1 MHNYIKLIVF
11 QKKKKKKTTTT
22 TTNSKQTKKFFRVLL
37 TNVFNRKPRFYPIF
51 FIYYLFCNKIN
62 KLKPTNHLKI

>member
-11 QKKKKKKTTTT
+11 QKKKKKTTTT

-51 FIYYLFCNKIN
+51 FYILFI
-62 KLKPTNHLKI
+62 L

>member
-11 QKKKKKKTTTT
+11 QKKKKKKKKQKKKTKK
-22 TTNSKQTKKFFRVLL
+22 NNKQTKKFFRVLL

-51 FIYYLFCNKIN
+51 FYILFI
-62 KLKPTNHLKI
+62 L

>member
-11 QKKKKKKTTTT
+11 KKTKKEKKKTTT
-22 TTNSKQTKKFFRVLL
+22 NNKQTKKFFRVLL

-51 FIYYLFCNKIN
+51 FYILFI
-62 KLKPTNHLKI
+62 L